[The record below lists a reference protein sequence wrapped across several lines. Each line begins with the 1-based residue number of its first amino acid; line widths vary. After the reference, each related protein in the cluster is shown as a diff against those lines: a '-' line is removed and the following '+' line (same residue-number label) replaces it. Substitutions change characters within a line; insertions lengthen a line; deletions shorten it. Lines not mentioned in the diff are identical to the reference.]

1 MTVTQNELNAFLEEG
16 AKKFGISTDA
26 LIAAVWQ
33 MGEDKAA
40 SKDLSEDLADCLSV
54 TKLEISDDWVFGT
67 LNFYGDTREFQYNIN
82 TEELRISDTT
92 EEMQNLASA
101 IIAEINFTI
110 ADVVKLTDIEIDG
123 KLVTGTIEYEG
134 TTAAFEYDT
143 TTGFWSTKDEFTP
156 EMERAASVID
166 RSVRDCVAA
175 WCMHE
180 MEHDSA
186 SQFEIAQGI
195 HTFHVIHPDFGDE
208 SLFEID
214 IPEDIA
220 TMSAEDVQSFIDG
233 TMEDIAGYLN
243 YRHGL
248 ELTAADINAL
258 KGELKEICDEKIAG
272 KDARNS
278 LESLIAA
285 AGEPADKSTDA
296 PAKSDRDDR

>member
-1 MTVTQNELNAFLEEG
+1 MTVTQNELQAFLEEG

-33 MGEDKAA
+33 MGEEKAA
-40 SKDLSEDLADCLSV
+40 TKDLADCLSV
-54 TKLEISDDWVFGT
+54 TKLEVSGDWAFGT
-67 LNFYGDTREFQYNIN
+67 LNFYGDAREFQYNVN
-82 TEELRISDTT
+82 SEELRIPGAT
-92 EEMQNLASA
+92 EEMQDMAPA
-101 IIAEINFTI
+101 IIGEIKFTI
-110 ADVVKLTDIEIDG
+110 GESVKITDVEIDG
-123 KLVTGTIEYEG
+123 KLITGTIEYEG
-134 TTAAFEYDT
+134 TTAAFEYDAT
-143 TTGFWSTKDEFTP
+143 TETWSTKDEFTP
-156 EMERAASVID
+156 EMDAAANLIDKTVRNSVAKW
-166 RSVRDCVAA
+166 RV
-175 WCMHE
+175 HE
-180 MEHDSA
+180 MQHDSV

-195 HTFHVIHPDFGDE
+195 HTFHVIHPDFGDK

-233 TMEDIAGYLN
+233 TLEDVAGYLN

-272 KDARNS
+272 KDTRNS

-285 AGEPADKSTDA
+285 AGETTPGNTDTQ
-296 PAKSDRDDR
+296 SRSNREDR